1 MATTEARPHGRV
13 ITGRIGDPQEGVRQ
27 PEPIVLPDA
36 AWLFSRTADRL
47 VALADGHVMGD
58 WLRFMARLAR
68 AQQAA
73 VTAMPPVAPSAV
85 ADAVAACMPP
95 LAAGA
100 HRRDPA
106 WRSGLAALLDRPG
119 EDALPAQAVE
129 VIAWLRRADAAALEE
144 LADGYLGGRPP
155 GGQAGA
161 ALYVAASLQ
170 AYFSRLAASL
180 PVDQLRLLP
189 QRGRCPVC
197 GAAPVAGVITAAGN
211 APGVRYLRCGLCA
224 TEWNHVR
231 AVCIGCGEFGRT
243 GAARDRRQRRRSEG
257 RDLRR
262 LPRLREDAVPGVGHA
277 GRSDSRRPGL
287 ARAGSAGE
295 RGWLVTP
302 CAEPSGPVRLAGQ
315 LARPCERRAM
325 TASVRGKSLPL
336 HCSAASRCRVRALA
350 EALECLDRSRLRGVL
365 PGTPGGALR
374 HWQRRVQG
382 CC

>member
-231 AVCIGCGEFGRT
+231 AVCIGCGESG
-243 GAARDRRQRRRSEG
+243 
-257 RDLRR
+257 
-262 LPRLREDAVPGVGHA
+262 
-277 GRSDSRRPGL
+277 GL
-287 ARAGSAGE
+287 ALHAIDGSDGAVKAETCDACRGYAKMLYQASDMQVDPIADDLASLGLDLLVSEAGWSRHAPNP
-295 RGWLVTP
+295 LVL
-302 CAEPSGPVRLAGQ
+302 SG
-315 LARPCERRAM
+315 
-325 TASVRGKSLPL
+325 
-336 HCSAASRCRVRALA
+336 
-350 EALECLDRSRLRGVL
+350 
-365 PGTPGGALR
+365 
-374 HWQRRVQG
+374 
-382 CC
+382 